1 VNLVH
6 GNSKPAG
13 AKFIEYTLAIADF
26 MVGLEIAC
34 REQSN
39 IKLLSEREI
48 LANALERTQKAREPL
63 RLVVPGLSDELGVS
77 SVIADG
83 LFGLFSPDETAA
95 YFLLEVDRGSM
106 QVVRT
111 NFDGTSF
118 NRKLLVYWGAWK
130 RKLHVEQI
138 WYQPNPSSDD
148 YR

>member
-1 VNLVH
+1 VPNLLSTPWLSLILWSGWKSLAANRATSNFCLNVKSLPMRWSERKKPVNLC
-6 GNSKPAG
+6 
-13 AKFIEYTLAIADF
+13 DWW
-26 MVGLEIAC
+26 
-34 REQSN
+34 
-39 IKLLSEREI
+39 
-48 LANALERTQKAREPL
+48 
-63 RLVVPGLSDELGVS
+63 VPGLSDELGVS